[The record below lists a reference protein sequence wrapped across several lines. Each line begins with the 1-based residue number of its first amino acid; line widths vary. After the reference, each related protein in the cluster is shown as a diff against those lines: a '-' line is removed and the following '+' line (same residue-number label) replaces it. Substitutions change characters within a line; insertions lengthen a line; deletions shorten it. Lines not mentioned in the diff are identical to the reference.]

1 MLLRRRAAV
10 ALPEIRREKRTLE
23 LATESRTKKRILQA
37 AVMAVMVGVVTAI
50 AGSAFADN
58 LQNDAGTT
66 SGVTTITAGE
76 STTITYRLI
85 ANNANGDV
93 SGCNA
98 TAETPVTVTIDRP
111 SGVIGPDSLSL
122 TGCGN
127 DNVQAAV
134 FSAVS
139 AGTYK
144 ITHSISG
151 GRAGSGFKNQADFDL
166 TVNAAIPSN
175 TPPSLSLPSDITKEA
190 TSASGAAVSFSA
202 SASDTE
208 DGALPAACVPASG
221 SVFPLGLTQVNCSA
235 TDSGHL
241 TTSGHFNVTV
251 QDMTAPSLRLPD
263 NMTVE
268 ATGPF
273 GSPVT
278 YTASADDAVDGSV
291 AVSCDP
297 AAGSFA
303 LGTTTI
309 HCSATDAHGNTKT
322 GSFTV
327 TVRDTTPPEVSGMP
341 DDLTVEA
348 TGPNGADV
356 SWVDPTAS
364 DVVDGW
370 VPVTCSPAAGSTF
383 ALGSAT
389 VTCSAIDT
397 RGNEATDGFTVT
409 VQDTTPPTLTL
420 PANITKEATGPN
432 GASANWQALASDI
445 VDGPVAVNCDA
456 TSGDTFPLAT
466 TTINCFAT
474 DKAGNEATGRF
485 TVTVQDTTPPTL
497 TLPGDITTT
506 ADANSSKVVSYTAS
520 ATDLV
525 DGPVS
530 VICTPAS
537 GSSFGVG
544 GKTVNCSA
552 TDSHGNTAIGSFTV
566 TVSYKWAGFFQPV
579 DNLPAL
585 NSVKAGSAVPVKFSL
600 GGNQGLNIFAAASPG
615 SSPANCNQ
623 NSSDEIETT
632 VTAGNSSLTYDT
644 TTDQYVYVWKTDKAW
659 AGTCRQLH
667 VKLADGTSY
676 AANFKFLR

>member
-1 MLLRRRAAV
+1 
-10 ALPEIRREKRTLE
+10 
-23 LATESRTKKRILQA
+23 
-37 AVMAVMVGVVTAI
+37 
-50 AGSAFADN
+50 
-58 LQNDAGTT
+58 
-66 SGVTTITAGE
+66 
-76 STTITYRLI
+76 
-85 ANNANGDV
+85 
-93 SGCNA
+93 
-98 TAETPVTVTIDRP
+98 
-111 SGVIGPDSLSL
+111 
-122 TGCGN
+122 
-127 DNVQAAV
+127 
-134 FSAVS
+134 
-139 AGTYK
+139 
-144 ITHSISG
+144 
-151 GRAGSGFKNQADFDL
+151 
-166 TVNAAIPSN
+166 
-175 TPPSLSLPSDITKEA
+175 
-190 TSASGAAVSFSA
+190 
-202 SASDTE
+202 
-208 DGALPAACVPASG
+208 
-221 SVFPLGLTQVNCSA
+221 
-235 TDSGHL
+235 
-241 TTSGHFNVTV
+241 
-251 QDMTAPSLRLPD
+251 
-263 NMTVE
+263 
-268 ATGPF
+268 
-273 GSPVT
+273 
-278 YTASADDAVDGSV
+278 
-291 AVSCDP
+291 
-297 AAGSFA
+297 
-303 LGTTTI
+303 
-309 HCSATDAHGNTKT
+309 
-322 GSFTV
+322 
-327 TVRDTTPPEVSGMP
+327 
-341 DDLTVEA
+341 
-348 TGPNGADV
+348 
-356 SWVDPTAS
+356 
-364 DVVDGW
+364 